1 MCLKEEHG
9 AMVAR
14 IQQDNE
20 HKESTLQA
28 YHKEE
33 LQRIQ
38 SQAENELR
46 EVSCKFVKMLLSWKF
61 SILMKSI

>member
-1 MCLKEEHG
+1 MDLHCISSG
-9 AMVAR
+9 PTFADIQVAR

-20 HKESTLQA
+20 HKESTLWA

-38 SQAENELR
+38 SRAEIELR
-46 EVSCKFVKMLLSWKF
+46 EVSNKFCNKL
-61 SILMKSI
+61 

>member
-1 MCLKEEHG
+1 MT
-9 AMVAR
+9 MRVVVDIQVAR

-20 HKESTLQA
+20 HKESTLRA

-46 EVSCKFVKMLLSWKF
+46 EVSDKFN
-61 SILMKSI
+61 

>member
-1 MCLKEEHG
+1 MDLHCISSG
-9 AMVAR
+9 PTFADIQVAR

-20 HKESTLQA
+20 HKESILQA
-28 YHKEE
+28 HHKEE

-46 EVSCKFVKMLLSWKF
+46 EVSNKFCNKL
-61 SILMKSI
+61 